1 MPEAESQL
9 RASGAVKQMTQFWLI
24 LAQSTTASGCG
35 LVVVAAQKPPN
46 LNSISELWNAEG
58 AENLLKISCWRSMKI
73 SKLFA
78 SSGDFQGIINSFGE
92 LCCID
97 SKHLCFWK
105 SGFYQ
110 FFITYTGSSAGL
122 NAIYPA
128 GHIDFDLGDQ
138 SILVRDCVTSSYK
151 NCQG

>member
-46 LNSISELWNAEG
+46 LNSISEL
-58 AENLLKISCWRSMKI
+58 RSMKI

-97 SKHLCFWK
+97 SKHLCF
-105 SGFYQ
+105 
-110 FFITYTGSSAGL
+110 
-122 NAIYPA
+122 
-128 GHIDFDLGDQ
+128 
-138 SILVRDCVTSSYK
+138 
-151 NCQG
+151 

>member
-1 MPEAESQL
+1 MLAVPEAESQL
-9 RASGAVKQMTQFWLI
+9 RASGAVKQMSQFWLI

-46 LNSISELWNAEG
+46 LKSISEL
-58 AENLLKISCWRSMKI
+58 RSMKI